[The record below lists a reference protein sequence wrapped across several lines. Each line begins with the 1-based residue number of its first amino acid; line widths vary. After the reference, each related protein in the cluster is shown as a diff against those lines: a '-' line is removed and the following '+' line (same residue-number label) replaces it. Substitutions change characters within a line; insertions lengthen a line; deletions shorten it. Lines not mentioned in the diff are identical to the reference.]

1 MKPLTPSHCRDT
13 KSTSLKVKPK
23 PNLQSKLSTIV
34 NELDNL
40 KDHMIHETNTID
52 NLEFKT
58 KKKSDK
64 FKKQLNSLKTNLDD
78 L

>member
-1 MKPLTPSHCRDT
+1 M
-13 KSTSLKVKPK
+13 
-23 PNLQSKLSTIV
+23 

-40 KDHMIHETNTID
+40 KDHMIYETNTID

-64 FKKQLNSLKTNLDD
+64 FKKQLVSLRTNLDD
-78 L
+78 LQLTMNKEIELNYGHF